1 MGTVS
6 SFSPCF
12 LSILVPRKINRLD
25 SLSMSFCAWIRHVSL
40 HWFPGLVFRNS
51 SDSLKVACPC
61 WKSHSLPYLK
71 VPHSNKKHL
80 SPTFSSVRSQTLY
93 KLHFFCSSWNNQTL
107 VTKLRL
113 GTAVFPQPP
122 PLTFPMQIFPLFHG
136 LFFPT
141 WETRRICIPGKVRRE
156 GEELWHRHIKRALCA
171 QSTLFLESN
180 QVPKNLTK
188 LFRQHRNQS
197 CRPLGLCFFKAL

>member
-6 SFSPCF
+6 SFSPFF

-25 SLSMSFCAWIRHVSL
+25 SLSMSFSAWIRRVSP
-40 HWFPGLVFRNS
+40 HWSPRLVFRSS

-61 WKSHSLPYLK
+61 WKSHSSPYLK

-80 SPTFSSVRSQTLY
+80 FPTFSSVRLQTLY

-122 PLTFPMQIFPLFHG
+122 PLTFPLQIFLSSMG
-136 LFFPT
+136 YFFQLGRQGEFVSQVK
-141 WETRRICIPGKVRRE
+141 WGGKGRSYGTDTSKEPFVLRAHYS
-156 GEELWHRHIKRALCA
+156 WNPIKC
-171 QSTLFLESN
+171 
-180 QVPKNLTK
+180 PKT
-188 LFRQHRNQS
+188 
-197 CRPLGLCFFKAL
+197 

>member
-25 SLSMSFCAWIRHVSL
+25 SLSMSFSAWIRHVSL
-40 HWFPGLVFRNS
+40 HWFPGLVFRSS

-80 SPTFSSVRSQTLY
+80 FPTFSSVRSQTLY
-93 KLHFFCSSWNNQTL
+93 TLHFFCSSWNNQTL
-107 VTKLRL
+107 VTKFRL
-113 GTAVFPQPP
+113 GTAVFPPTP
-122 PLTFPMQIFPLFHG
+122 TLDFPLCR
-136 LFFPT
+136 FFLSSMGDFFQLG
-141 WETRRICIPGKVRRE
+141 RQ
-156 GEELWHRHIKRALCA
+156 GEFVSQVKWGGQGRSYGTDTSKEPFVLWAHYSWNPIKC
-171 QSTLFLESN
+171 
-180 QVPKNLTK
+180 PKT
-188 LFRQHRNQS
+188 
-197 CRPLGLCFFKAL
+197 